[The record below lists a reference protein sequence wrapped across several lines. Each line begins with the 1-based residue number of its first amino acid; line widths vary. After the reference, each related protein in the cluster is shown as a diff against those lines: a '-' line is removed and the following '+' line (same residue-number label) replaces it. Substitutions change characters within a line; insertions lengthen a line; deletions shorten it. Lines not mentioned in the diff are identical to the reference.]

1 MLGARGCRRRC
12 LRRRRLILF
21 AFRRLT
27 RRSGVIVIGISVAPP
42 GPGCVFRALR
52 SVRRRRSDCHGGGW
66 RNRRRGGGG
75 RGGKEGKGGKGGG
88 GGAPRGPRRG
98 GGGRGGAAL
107 FSRDPA

>member
-21 AFRRLT
+21 AFRGLT

-52 SVRRRRSDCHGGGW
+52 FVRRRRSDCHGGGW
-66 RNRRRGGGG
+66 RNGRRGGRGRGG
-75 RGGKEGKGGKGGG
+75 RGGRRGERGGGKRLGGPG
-88 GGAPRGPRRG
+88 GDR
-98 GGGRGGAAL
+98 GGRGGV
-107 FSRDPA
+107 SG